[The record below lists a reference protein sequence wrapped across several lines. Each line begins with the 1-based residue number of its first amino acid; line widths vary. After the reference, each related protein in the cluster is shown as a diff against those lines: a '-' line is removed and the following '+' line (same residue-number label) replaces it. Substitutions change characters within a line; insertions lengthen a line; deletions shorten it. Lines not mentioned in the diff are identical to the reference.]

1 MYVIYNIYTAV
12 QAEVHD
18 QFVFMGA
25 PKPVGCMIRSETWQH
40 TLFLL
45 IKKSV
50 LKRNLYDLSLT
61 HEEVSN

>member
-1 MYVIYNIYTAV
+1 MYVIYIVYAAV
-12 QAEVHD
+12 QAEVC
-18 QFVFMGA
+18 MGA
-25 PKPVGCMIRSETWQH
+25 PKPVGFMIRSETWQN